1 MTTPSFALIG
11 AVNHGKSSIAA
22 TLLEDD
28 NIGISGDP
36 GKTLE
41 SQRFDYRDGG
51 LAVWDTPGFQDPR
64 SMLAEIQAAVC
75 RSNKP
80 LDVFQDFATRHAVTG
95 IFVAERELLRPLL
108 LGAGILY
115 VVDTSRPLMRVHEAE
130 MELIR
135 LTGLPRLAILNPTGP
150 AEHDS
155 VWRAKL
161 GQNFSAVHEFN
172 ALKAGI
178 KDRADLLRTMGTV
191 ADKWKDLLI
200 AVANKVETVW
210 KSRLEDASQL
220 IVELVDKCVS
230 YESNVS
236 VAPGDDIEAA
246 VCSLKVTFYDHLQA
260 EEKKSREYL
269 RKLFLHHRES
279 LTLDIPLPN
288 ADDLFSE
295 ETWKVFGLTW
305 PMLFAGGSVAGVCVG
320 AKTGLIVGAIGEAAA
335 PTGIPTTIG
344 TVVGGMIGLVGGG
357 VAAVTLGKR
366 VAQPSIKKQ
375 SEELSD
381 TTAQALSA
389 VWSVFQRLGRKALS
403 NISKTGTQVTVGPLK
418 GENFPYILLDRAIDV
433 VWHFASR
440 THARRDKSHIDRSCK
455 VVLDEAKAYSQH
467 WPAELRQACS
477 GYLRSINKGTPNAK
491 HEEDFR
497 KLLAEHLGHV
507 CEATV

>member
-51 LAVWDTPGFQDPR
+51 LTVWDTPGFQDPR
-64 SMLAEIQAAVC
+64 GMLAEIQSAVC
-75 RSNKP
+75 GSNKP
-80 LDVFQDFATRHAVTG
+80 LDVFQKFATRHAAAG
-95 IFVAERELLRPLL
+95 MFVAERELLRPLL

-115 VVDTSRPLMRVHEAE
+115 VIDTSRPLMRVHEAE
-130 MELIR
+130 MELLR

-155 VWRAKL
+155 IWRAKL
-161 GQNFSAVHEFN
+161 GQNFGAVHEFN
-172 ALKAGI
+172 ALKARI
-178 KDRADLLRTMGTV
+178 KHRTDLLRTMATV
-191 ADKWKDLLI
+191 ADEWRDLLI

-210 KSRLEDASQL
+210 KSRLEETSQL
-220 IVELVDKCVS
+220 MVELVGKCVRYKS
-230 YESNVS
+230 KVS

-246 VCSLKVTFYDHLQA
+246 VCSLKATFFDNLRA
-260 EEKKSREYL
+260 EEKKSREDL
-269 RKLFLHHRES
+269 RNLFLHHRES
-279 LTLDIPLPN
+279 VTLDIALPN

-305 PMLFAGGSVAGVCVG
+305 PMLLAGGSLLGGYAG

-357 VAAVTLGKR
+357 AAAVTLGKR

-381 TTAQALSA
+381 TTAQPLSG
-389 VWSVFQRLGRKALS
+389 VRSFLQGLGRKAS
-403 NISKTGTQVTVGPLK
+403 SAFSKTGTRITVGPLK
-418 GENFPYILLDRAIDV
+418 GENFPYILLDRAIEV
-433 VWHFASR
+433 VWYLASR

-477 GYLRSINKGTPNAK
+477 RYLRSINKRTTNAK
-491 HEEDFR
+491 YEAEFR
-497 KLLAEHLGHV
+497 KLLAEHLRPV